1 MESSLYSA
9 TVICRM
15 LDAAF
20 GANRRTIKKSLA
32 IAVLTV
38 FSGAAYAG
46 SAREQLNP
54 GAMALKL
61 PEPAAVDVSKS
72 TDDMHSPA
80 LSAGNR
86 VVHPVRGPGTVK
98 GVSADG
104 IATVTFDF
112 DPDGNPDH
120 QCRAKDLSVKV
131 KSYKRVHKDSRVVHA
146 VRGVGTVKEVF
157 ANGVATIKFDLDSVL
172 EYSAGGT
179 ATVRFTTGI
188 VDKPDQQYSIESL
201 GVAWII

>member
-1 MESSLYSA
+1 M
-9 TVICRM
+9 
-15 LDAAF
+15 
-20 GANRRTIKKSLA
+20 KKSLA

-38 FSGAAYAG
+38 FSGTAYAG
-46 SAREQLNP
+46 SALEQLDL
-54 GAMALKL
+54 GAMTLKL
-61 PEPAAVDVSKS
+61 PKPTAVEASKN
-72 TDDMHSPA
+72 TDERLSPA

-86 VVHPVRGPGTVK
+86 VVHPVRGPGTIK
-98 GVSADG
+98 EVSADG

-120 QCRAKDLSVKV
+120 QCSAKDLSVKV

-146 VRGVGTVKEVF
+146 VRGAGTVKEVF

-172 EYSAGGT
+172 EYSADGT
-179 ATVRFTTGI
+179 AAVRFTTGI
-188 VDKPDQQYSIESL
+188 VDLPDQQYGIESL